1 MTARYYSGDVQLQ
14 SGLEVALSAHES
26 SHLIKSMRGAVGDRI
41 IVFGAGRQFEA
52 DVVAIEGKTRAVI
65 RVCEELP
72 PTPPPSIELT
82 VLVPWIKGGKTEL
95 VVQKLTELGV
105 ARMIVFQARREVAR
119 GDEGKIDRLKRIALE
134 ACKQCERTDLP
145 CIEQGGTLVQAL
157 ELCGEVPVS
166 NRFLLHERLDGSTI
180 SAVAGQAL
188 VSHAAAVIAVGPE
201 GGWHPDELDP
211 VKDTMTPVSLGPR
224 ILRAET
230 APIVAVAALL
240 TITGDI

>member
-1 MTARYYSGDVQLQ
+1 MTARYYSGDRQLE
-14 SGLEVALSAHES
+14 SGLEIELTADES
-26 SHLIKSMRGAVGDRI
+26 GHLIKSMRGTVGDQV

-52 DVVAIEGKTRAVI
+52 EVVAIAGKTRAVVRI
-65 RVCEELP
+65 NDELP
-72 PTPPPSIELT
+72 ATSPPSITLT
-82 VLVPWIKGGKTEL
+82 VLMPWIKGGKTEL

-119 GDEGKIDRLKRIALE
+119 GDEGKVERLRRISLE

-145 CIEQGGTLVQAL
+145 AVEQGGTLPQAL

-166 NRFLLHERLDGSTI
+166 NRFLLHERLDGNRISTI
-180 SAVAGQAL
+180 SSQAL
-188 VSHAAAVIAVGPE
+188 ASNPAAVIAVGPE
-201 GGWHPDELDP
+201 GGWHPEELDA
-211 VKDTMTPVSLGPR
+211 VKDIMTPVSLGPR

-240 TITGDI
+240 AISGNI